1 MAAVTAVV
9 TQTYVGK
16 LANGNRIYNIKAVA
30 TVAATADVITITVTR
45 LREIIGTPFI
55 PIVTD
60 ATVGGAPP
68 RYITATAVAENAIT
82 VTINAEAANTG
93 DLTFAGQVVGR

>member
-55 PIVTD
+55 PIVIDET
-60 ATVGGAPP
+60 AGGAPP
-68 RYITATAVAENAIT
+68 RYITNTSVSGNAIT
-82 VTINAEAANTG
+82 VTINAEGGNTG